1 MQNYLRKTISRYN
14 NFKLFSTFKYT
25 KTHEYIKIN
34 KDTNYAQ
41 VGISKFAAENIG
53 EVVFVEMPKKNDVF
67 QENETFAILET
78 IKAVNDIHMPINGK
92 IVEINNELNQELKD
106 ELDEEINS
114 EIINNSPLDEGWLV
128 KIKYDSEDL
137 ISRKLMD
144 EKEYNSYL
152 ENLK

>member
-1 MQNYLRKTISRYN
+1 
-14 NFKLFSTFKYT
+14 
-25 KTHEYIKIN
+25 
-34 KDTNYAQ
+34 
-41 VGISKFAAENIG
+41 
-53 EVVFVEMPKKNDVF
+53 
-67 QENETFAILET
+67 
-78 IKAVNDIHMPINGK
+78 MPINGK